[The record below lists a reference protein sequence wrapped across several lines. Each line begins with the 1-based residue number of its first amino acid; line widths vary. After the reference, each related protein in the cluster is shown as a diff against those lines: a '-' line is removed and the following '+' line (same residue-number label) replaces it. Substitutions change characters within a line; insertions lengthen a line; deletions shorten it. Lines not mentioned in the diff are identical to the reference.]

1 MADPERPR
9 LVLPCRGLLFDSDG
23 VLVDS
28 DASVVLSWSRWARH
42 HGLDPEHVA
51 GLVHGRRSADTVA
64 LLVPEEERARALA
77 MIDSFEVED
86 AATVTACPGAGRLL
100 AALPDGTWAVVT
112 SAVRPLA
119 EARLTAAGLPRPSVL
134 VTADDVADGKPAP
147 DGYQRAAAL
156 LGHPL
161 EDCLVLE
168 DSGAGVAAGRAAGA
182 RVLGVS
188 SRALD
193 TDADLVV
200 ADLSGLQFD
209 GSAVHIAPHTVLR
222 R

>member
-1 MADPERPR
+1 MGSRGPA

-28 DASVVLSWSRWARH
+28 DSSVLFSWSRWARRH
-42 HGLDPEHVA
+42 RLDPELVL

-64 LLVPEEERARALA
+64 LLVAQGERAGALA
-77 MIDSFEVED
+77 MIDRFEVED
-86 AATVTACPGAGRLL
+86 AATVTPCAGAGELL
-100 AALPDGTWAVVT
+100 ATLPHAAWAVVT

-119 EARLTAAGLPRPSVL
+119 VARLSAAGLPRPSVL

-147 DGYQRAAAL
+147 EGYLRAAAL
-156 LGHPL
+156 LGVPV
-161 EDCLVLE
+161 EECLVLE
-168 DSGAGVAAGRAAGA
+168 DSDAGVAAGRAAGA

-188 SRALD
+188 GRALG

-200 ADLSGLQFD
+200 NDLSGLHFD
-209 GSAVHIAPHTVLR
+209 GTAVHVAPDTVLDV
-222 R
+222 